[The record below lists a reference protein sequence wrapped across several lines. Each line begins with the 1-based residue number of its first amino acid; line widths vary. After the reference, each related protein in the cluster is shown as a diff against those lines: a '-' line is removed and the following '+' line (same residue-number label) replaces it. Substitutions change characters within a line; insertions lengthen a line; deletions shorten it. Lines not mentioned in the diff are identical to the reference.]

1 MLRHSAFL
9 PRPVFPAG
17 QQQGVVNHFGIDL
30 DFQFQYQARYPII
43 AHTIRVRPSKE
54 PSMNENMKYG
64 LFLLGGVAIG
74 ALGAVALGKGKIDLK
89 PVVTDLLG
97 KGIDL
102 KEKVMTTME
111 TARENMEDLM
121 AEATHAAETRKAA
134 QETTPEEPA
143 KAGA

>member
-1 MLRHSAFL
+1 
-9 PRPVFPAG
+9 
-17 QQQGVVNHFGIDL
+17 
-30 DFQFQYQARYPII
+30 
-43 AHTIRVRPSKE
+43 
-54 PSMNENMKYG
+54 MNENMKYG

-121 AEATHAAETRKAA
+121 AEATHAAEARKAA